1 MPTYSANE
9 IRTFFFIGIREKR
22 RYFSASFYVQKDK
35 QEVLVLF
42 KSALF
47 ESKPVCNP
55 KNHANA
61 KNWVNFAIKLNILIP
76 ECLIYYSETAMSE
89 YKLFED
95 LLYQILN

>member
-1 MPTYSANE
+1 MKIFVRKVDS
-9 IRTFFFIGIREKR
+9 FLQLCIREKR

-55 KNHANA
+55 KNLAIA
-61 KNWVNFAIKLNILIP
+61 RNWVNFAIKLNILI
-76 ECLIYYSETAMSE
+76 
-89 YKLFED
+89 
-95 LLYQILN
+95 